1 MNSYTYFFTLILIF
15 FYIKVSFSNQ
25 PVKFDNAAYQL
36 SVPKILDLEDKKLY
50 LKIRS
55 LQIEGNWSE
64 VDKKVKLLKDKI
76 LLGHIDYDKLMH
88 PNKYKSSYDELSE
101 WLIKYND
108 FPIVMQ
114 RRVYSLMMKRSSD
127 PKKINNEKNN
137 VVESTSEAPSLDQNI
152 EVSKISRNEAIEN
165 EDRVQFENSTVIG
178 SISLVGASI
187 DDLTFKKYTNTL
199 NGDDNVVLLNPKKVE
214 DGYYIET
221 GWATANKNINL
232 PNSKTIWTIEGNNKL
247 TPNSPIK
254 LSWTNDQNIK
264 FIKDISIDDQ
274 YLFKVNQTIINN
286 SEKTYNFYPYGQIIR
301 NIAPEIIDF
310 FILHEGLI
318 GVFDDQLVEEDYDD
332 IEEKKFSINADKGWL
347 GITDKYWI
355 TSLIPQENRK
365 FRTDFDYKNK
375 FRANFIE
382 TSATE
387 IGANETKSNEIKII
401 IAAKEVDIIDG
412 YAENLNI
419 SKYDLAIDWGWFYFL
434 VKPLFFVIDYFF
446 ELTGNFGIAIIL
458 ITICIRIVFFPLAN
472 YSFKSMAKMKVLQ
485 PEMTRLK
492 ELHKEDKMKLQQ
504 EMMALYKKE
513 KVNPVSGC
521 LPIFIQIPF
530 FFAIYKVLFVTLEM
544 RHQPFYGWI
553 KDLSERD
560 PTSIFNL
567 FGLIPWDPPSFL
579 LIGVW
584 PCLMGLSM
592 YLQQKLNPT
601 PPDPIQAKIFAFF
614 PLFLTVILA
623 PFPSGLVIYW
633 TINNILT
640 MAQQY
645 VIIKRTTVKT
655 AQ

>member
-1 MNSYTYFFTLILIF
+1 MDSKNVIAAISLSAAVIILYGLFFAPPT
-15 FYIKVSFSNQ
+15 
-25 PVKFDNAAYQL
+25 
-36 SVPKILDLEDKKLY
+36 
-50 LKIRS
+50 
-55 LQIEGNWSE
+55 
-64 VDKKVKLLKDKI
+64 
-76 LLGHIDYDKLMH
+76 
-88 PNKYKSSYDELSE
+88 PNPD
-101 WLIKYND
+101 
-108 FPIVMQ
+108 Q
-114 RRVYSLMMKRSSD
+114 
-127 PKKINNEKNN
+127 INNEKNKIEQSGN
-137 VVESTSEAPSLDQNI
+137 EAPSLDQNV
-152 EVSKISRNEAIEN
+152 EVSKLSREEAIEN
-165 EDRVQFENSTVIG
+165 EDRINFENSTVIG

-199 NGDDNVVLLNPKKVE
+199 NGDDNVVLLNPKKIE
-214 DGYYIET
+214 NGYYVET
-221 GWATANKNINL
+221 GWATTNKDINV
-232 PNSKTIWTIEGNNKL
+232 PNSKSVWKLEGNNKL
-247 TPNSPIK
+247 SPNSPVKI
-254 LSWTNDQNIK
+254 SWTNDQNIK
-264 FIKDISIDDQ
+264 FVKDISIDDQ
-274 YLFKVNQTIINN
+274 YLFKVKQTIINN

-301 NIAPEIIDF
+301 NIAPDVTDF
-310 FILHEGLI
+310 YILHEGLI

-332 IEEKKFSINADKGWL
+332 IEEKKFSVNADKGWL

-387 IGANETKSNEIKII
+387 VGANETKSNEIRII

-412 YAENLNI
+412 YAGNLNI
-419 SKYDLAIDWGWFYFL
+419 SKYDLAIDWGWFYFI

-446 ELTGNFGIAIIL
+446 KLTGNFGIAIIL

-472 YSFKSMAKMKVLQ
+472 YSFRSMAKMKVLQ

-530 FFAIYKVLFVTLEM
+530 FFAIYKMLFVTIEM
-544 RHQPFYGWI
+544 RHQPFFGWI
-553 KDLSERD
+553 KDLSEKD
-560 PTSIFNL
+560 PTSIFNI

-579 LIGVW
+579 IIGAW
-584 PCLMGLSM
+584 PVAMGITM
-592 YLQQKLNPT
+592 WLQQKLNPT
-601 PPDPIQAKIFAFF
+601 PPDPVQAKIFMFF

-645 VIIKRTTVKT
+645 VIMKRTTVKT
-655 AQ
+655 Q